1 MSRTKKE
8 ECTKELKS
16 WRLERHHSLSFS
28 PLLLIQ
34 NGRKL
39 FLKFFIPKKTRFL
52 GQSIILVKVSKKLRA
67 EILTVILLVLGRN
80 DVFIKSFWFLLTFSL
95 IGFESFYKNHDFFET
110 IMDEIF
116 HGHEG

>member
-52 GQSIILVKVSKKLRA
+52 GQSIILVKVSKNLRA
-67 EILTVILLVLGRN
+67 EILTIILLVFGRN
-80 DVFIKSFWFLLTFSL
+80 DVFIKSFRFLLTFRGGLFWKRSEKHPH
-95 IGFESFYKNHDFFET
+95 FSS
-110 IMDEIF
+110 
-116 HGHEG
+116 